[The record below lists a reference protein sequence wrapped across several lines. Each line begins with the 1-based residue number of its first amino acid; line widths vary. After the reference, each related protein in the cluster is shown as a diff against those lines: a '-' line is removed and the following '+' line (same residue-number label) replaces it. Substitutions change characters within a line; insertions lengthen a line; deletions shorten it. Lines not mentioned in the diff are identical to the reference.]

1 MTAHASAQSD
11 TVLQLTQPRAQ
22 RLALLGAEEELL
34 LFTAGGVDNDEAIRV
49 AARGTIDWSRFLGLA
64 QVERAVPVMFPR
76 LRALVPDAIPAPVF
90 DQMRRLAMVSDFAML
105 NLETRLRESLAA
117 LHAAKVRVMLL
128 KGAALAHT
136 AYSNVRQRP
145 MSDVD
150 ILVDASNTRLARRVM
165 LAAGWCDIVG
175 GIPDTV
181 YDRHHHL
188 PPLRDVR
195 SPDLQLEIHTALFP
209 ERQPFAFDARDLWAR
224 AKPLGDAFPD
234 AYVPD
239 RVSAFPLVSPRA
251 LRCLANC
258 ARHRRVDAQCF
269 DGLGHV
275 RERRQSQS
283 RCNSV
288 LLDVSNRW
296 SRCRDPDS
304 GACHGCA
311 SSAAEHLCPSGDRA
325 PLSAESVPDGLR
337 VSVGHAGSRALGI
350 RRDARV
356 ERPRRGPPLGSGT
369 RLRDPERGSG
379 IDSDPSQ
386 TGARPSFAGVSR
398 LHPHPAAPAR
408 VDHRAQRARVPVC
421 LTREPYGASSTVVSR
436 VRNSRGDGSRLLP

>member
-1 MTAHASAQSD
+1 
-11 TVLQLTQPRAQ
+11 
-22 RLALLGAEEELL
+22 
-34 LFTAGGVDNDEAIRV
+34 
-49 AARGTIDWSRFLGLA
+49 
-64 QVERAVPVMFPR
+64 
-76 LRALVPDAIPAPVF
+76 
-90 DQMRRLAMVSDFAML
+90 ML

-239 RVSAFPLVSPRA
+239 RVHLLLHACLHFLWSHQGRFGVWRTVRDIDALTRNASMDWDTFVNVAKASRGATACYWTFRIAGAVAGIPIPAPVMDA
-251 LRCLANC
+251 LRPPRSTYVLQAIE
-258 ARHRRVDAQCF
+258 RHFLRNLFPMDFACPSVTLDHALWEF
-269 DGLGHV
+269 AVMPGWSGHGEV
-275 RERRQSQS
+275 RPWDQEPDFVIPSEDRESTRILPKRER
-283 RCNSV
+283 
-288 LLDVSNRW
+288 
-296 SRCRDPDS
+296 
-304 GACHGCA
+304 
-311 SSAAEHLCPSGDRA
+311 
-325 PLSAESVPDGLR
+325 
-337 VSVGHAGSRALGI
+337 
-350 RRDARV
+350 
-356 ERPRRGPPLGSGT
+356 
-369 RLRDPERGSG
+369 
-379 IDSDPSQ
+379 
-386 TGARPSFAGVSR
+386 
-398 LHPHPAAPAR
+398 
-408 VDHRAQRARVPVC
+408 
-421 LTREPYGASSTVVSR
+421 
-436 VRNSRGDGSRLLP
+436 VRRLLASPGYIRTLLRQRG